1 MMNDVIFDCNSNN
14 PLSCKDDWD
23 LILTEFENPLPEPKV
38 VTVEIKGSDSILDLS
53 ETLTGDVLYNNRKI
67 KLTFEMMDISD
78 YNQLI
83 TTIANKIH
91 GRNVTF
97 QFANDDKYY
106 YTGRATISKW
116 ECSKQRGKV
125 IIDVDAYPY
134 KYAKYLST
142 YKVEVSGQKQEI
154 IMTDTRGKV
163 QPTIK
168 VTGTVTI
175 IQSKND
181 FEITLET
188 GTYKVPEIVFKSG
201 NSFVFDGEGTVVFE
215 YRAEVF

>member
-1 MMNDVIFDCNSNN
+1 MV
-14 PLSCKDDWD
+14 
-23 LILTEFENPLPEPKV
+23 
-38 VTVEIKGSDSILDLS
+38 
-53 ETLTGDVLYNNRKI
+53 
-67 KLTFEMMDISD
+67 
-78 YNQLI
+78 
-83 TTIANKIH
+83 
-91 GRNVTF
+91 
-97 QFANDDKYY
+97 
-106 YTGRATISKW
+106 
-116 ECSKQRGKV
+116 
-125 IIDVDAYPY
+125 IDVDAYPY

-215 YRAEVF
+215 YRAEVFCCIK